1 MHKVTIVDCVKQ
13 IIAINKELQ
22 EHDERQ
28 DYHVTWMSELRDR
41 IEKLENYLKQKTK
54 KLENING

>member
-1 MHKVTIVDCVKQ
+1 MHKITIVDCVKQ

-28 DYHVTWMSELRDR
+28 DYHVTWMSDLKDR
-41 IEKLENYLKQKTK
+41 IEKLEKLLKEK
-54 KLENING
+54 NG

>member
-28 DYHVTWMSELRDR
+28 DYHVTWMSELRER